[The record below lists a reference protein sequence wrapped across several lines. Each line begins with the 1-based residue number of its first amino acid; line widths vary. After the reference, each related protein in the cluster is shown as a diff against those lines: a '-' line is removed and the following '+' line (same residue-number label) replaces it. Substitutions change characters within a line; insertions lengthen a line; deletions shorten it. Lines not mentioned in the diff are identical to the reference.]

1 MQLSLALIFLIAM
14 DMEVVMMKMV
24 SVIVIETGLV
34 ILTVQVMYQVPL
46 WNSTWVIYFGLTL
59 FKLALSLPEERSF

>member
-34 ILTVQVMYQVPL
+34 ILTVQVMYQVHL
-46 WNSTWVIYFGLTL
+46 
-59 FKLALSLPEERSF
+59 